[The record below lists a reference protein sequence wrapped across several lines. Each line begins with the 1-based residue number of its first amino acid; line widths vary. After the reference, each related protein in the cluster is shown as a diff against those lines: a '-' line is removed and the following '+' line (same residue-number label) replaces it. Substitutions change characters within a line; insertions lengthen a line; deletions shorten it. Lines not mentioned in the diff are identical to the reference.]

1 MVRPVPALLS
11 VVVLGVLTLSL
22 APTANAMEHERSDVS
37 VGFSSGWATHDQTP
51 LSPAEG
57 SLASGAGLL
66 EPFSAAPYSGV
77 EQSSFEGEIVW
88 VFDHVRLSLA
98 RRSPVASFAM
108 ADTVVTLADGTEA
121 FTRGL
126 EVREWQVGIGA
137 ELPVKDA
144 PVVPYLELAGVRRR
158 VQAEVA
164 IPEGMVSYSG
174 RSFTFVAKGGV
185 MVPLGEHVFL
195 DVYGQTALRGQPG
208 WNAGLSLGVAMF

>member
-1 MVRPVPALLS
+1 MVS
-11 VVVLGVLTLSL
+11 S
-22 APTANAMEHERSDVS
+22 APKKLPFHRTKFYREYLDGSDDAFERYQDAQPQ
-37 VGFSSGWATHDQTP
+37 FH
-51 LSPAEG
+51 
-57 SLASGAGLL
+57 
-66 EPFSAAPYSGV
+66 
-77 EQSSFEGEIVW
+77 
-88 VFDHVRLSLA
+88 
-98 RRSPVASFAM
+98 
-108 ADTVVTLADGTEA
+108 ADGTEA